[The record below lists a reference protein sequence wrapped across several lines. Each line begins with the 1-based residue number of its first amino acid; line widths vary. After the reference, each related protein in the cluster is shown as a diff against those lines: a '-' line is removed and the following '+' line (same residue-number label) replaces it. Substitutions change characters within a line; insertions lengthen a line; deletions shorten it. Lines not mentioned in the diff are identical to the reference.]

1 MSEKQGGEFVNVRKI
16 STKKVSDSVVE
27 QIEEM
32 IESGTFQAGE
42 KLPSVRELC
51 DLFDVG
57 RSAVRDAITT
67 LKGKG
72 TVYVKQGEGTFICEF
87 DSTKLFT
94 NHLLLPS
101 SRDVSKLFQVRKILE
116 AGIAEMA
123 ALNRSEGDLQLM
135 EESIS
140 TQSVNGWEADYHFH
154 MAIAK
159 ATGNQILIQ
168 LMQFIS
174 TTTKKVMI
182 DFHKYIQNNESAVKM
197 IVEQHDQIYESI
209 KLGKPKKA
217 NETMIGHLN
226 FVEDLLQSSVLQ
238 PSSRT

>member
-197 IVEQHDQIYESI
+197 VVEQHDQIYESI